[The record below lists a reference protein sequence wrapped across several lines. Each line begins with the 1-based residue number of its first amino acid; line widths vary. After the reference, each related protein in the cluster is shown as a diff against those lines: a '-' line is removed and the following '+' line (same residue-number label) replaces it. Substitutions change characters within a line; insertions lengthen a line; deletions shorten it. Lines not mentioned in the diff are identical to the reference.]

1 MNRSPLPP
9 GLAAL
14 LAMGLMGSMGRRPG
28 HPLDDLLAGRDQ
40 VTEDAFAGH
49 HSHDASAADHVE
61 GRAPRG
67 IALDIE
73 SLGPSFLDIE
83 GDDRTMTILL
93 GPHGRIHHLQ
103 PGEDLTEV
111 LDDMLGGNEPV
122 TDETIAGPRVDEN
135 DRVQVERALTPL
147 GRLIFPGFGPKPT
160 PEPRS
165 YARAAT
171 DYALKDAENKLLKRV
186 FLTNVIM
193 QLQVLQALEV
203 PGFGPDEDDMA
214 EDMIDY
220 LQLIRDAIPE

>member
-93 GPHGRIHHLQ
+93 GPHGRI
-103 PGEDLTEV
+103 
-111 LDDMLGGNEPV
+111 
-122 TDETIAGPRVDEN
+122 
-135 DRVQVERALTPL
+135 QVERALTPL